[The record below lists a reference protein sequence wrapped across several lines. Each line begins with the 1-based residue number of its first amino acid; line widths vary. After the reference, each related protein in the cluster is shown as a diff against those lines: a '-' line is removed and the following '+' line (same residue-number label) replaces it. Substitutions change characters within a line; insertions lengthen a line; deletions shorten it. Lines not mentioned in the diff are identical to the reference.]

1 MKYEYVL
8 FDLDGTLTD
17 PEEGITR
24 SFQYAL
30 EFFGIHETDPEKLRS
45 IIGPSLR
52 GSFVRFGVAEADVED
67 AMVKYRER
75 FGTIG
80 LFENAAYEGIKDV
93 LAQVKAQGAKVAL
106 ATAKPTLY
114 AVQIME
120 RFGLAPYFDYMLG
133 SEMDGRRGEK
143 VEVIRDVLAHFGNPD
158 PTTVV
163 MVGDR
168 RYDILGAKACG
179 LAAVGVLY
187 GYGSR
192 AELEKAGADYLA
204 QTVADL
210 PHLLCEAPILQN

>member
-17 PEEGITR
+17 PEEGITK

-30 EFFGIHETDPEKLRS
+30 EFYGIHETDRTKLLS

-52 GSFVRFGVAEADVED
+52 GSFVRFGVAEEDVED

-75 FGTIG
+75 FGTVG
-80 LFENAAYEGIKDV
+80 LFENAAYPGIHDV
-93 LAQVKAQGAKVAL
+93 LAQVKATGAKVAL

-114 AVQIME
+114 ALQIME
-120 RFGLAPYFDYMLG
+120 RFELAPYFDYMLG

-143 VEVIRDVLAHFGNPD
+143 VEVIRDVLEHFGNPD
-158 PTTVV
+158 PSTCV

-168 RYDILGAKACG
+168 RYDMGGAKLCG
-179 LAAVGVLY
+179 MDGIGVLY
-187 GYGSR
+187 GYGTR
-192 AELEKAGADYLA
+192 DELEEAGAKYLA
-204 QTVADL
+204 ETVADL
-210 PHLLCEAPILQN
+210 QKLLCE

>member
-1 MKYEYVL
+1 MKYEYIL

-17 PEEGITR
+17 PEKGITK

-30 EFFGIHETDPEKLRS
+30 EFYGIHETDRMKLRS

-52 GSFVRFGVAEADVED
+52 GSFVRFGVAEADVEE

-75 FGTIG
+75 FGTVG
-80 LFENAAYEGIKDV
+80 LFENAVYEGVKEM
-93 LAQVKAQGAKVAL
+93 LAQVKATGAKVAL

-120 RFGLAPYFDYMLG
+120 HYGLAPYFDYMLG

-143 VEVIRDVLAHFGNPD
+143 VEVVRDVLAHFGNPD
-158 PTTVV
+158 PTACA

-168 RYDILGAKACG
+168 RYDMEGAKACG
-179 LAAVGVLY
+179 LDGVGVLY
-187 GYGSR
+187 GYGTR
-192 AELEKAGADYLA
+192 EELEAAGATYLA
-204 QTVADL
+204 ETVSDLAD
-210 PHLLCEAPILQN
+210 LLCE